1 MNSTIVELDRRLAS
15 REANHRFLNTLTA
28 LQGLLRADFDDFADL
43 AVREAV
49 TTFSSRIQAFASLLR
64 TLGDGAGDGA
74 ADGAGDDTGAMD
86 ASAYLERLCQELC
99 RAHLAPR
106 GLSCAFRSDPAIL
119 PREACQNLGLIVVEL
134 VTNAA
139 KHAFPGRAAGRV
151 SVSLQQVAAGWICR
165 VADNGCG
172 FRGDHQGD
180 GLKLV
185 RGLAAALD
193 GELQIHSGPGGAA
206 VTLRL
211 PDAAPHLG
219 SPGLPRRRADIR
231 Q

>member
-1 MNSTIVELDRRLAS
+1 MNSTIVELDGRLAS

-43 AVREAV
+43 AVRQAV
-49 TTFSSRIQAFASLLR
+49 STFSSRIQAFATLLR
-64 TLGDGAGDGA
+64 TLGEGAGEEA
-74 ADGAGDDTGAMD
+74 GAMD
-86 ASAYLERLCQELC
+86 ASAYLARLCQELC

-106 GLSCAFRSDPAIL
+106 GLRCEFMSDPAIL
-119 PREACQNLGLIVVEL
+119 TRDACQNLGLIVVEL

-151 SVSLQQVAAGWICR
+151 SISLQHADGGWICQ

-172 FRGDHQGD
+172 FRGDRQGD

-193 GELQIHSGPGGAA
+193 GQLQIHSGPSGAT
-206 VTLRL
+206 VTLRA
-211 PDAAPHLG
+211 PGAAPHFG
-219 SPGLPRRRADIR
+219 SPVPSRQPADIR